1 MSSTMAMMA
10 TGSELSP
17 DVKVQLDVLHGTLA
31 ALKAT
36 EEARKSVAQ
45 LSELCPGDKTVLRLG
60 KDAGILAARF
70 EKQAETAR
78 KFIRACAAKDMP
90 VDLMKLGKRA
100 AKLVAERLVDPSK
113 LRAIP
118 WLGETFQKKA
128 IYSFILRV
136 ESDDLKDYR
145 KRVEIVL
152 ECDPHTGA
160 LRYGGFGSPCKEGL
174 TANVVAEAMFKALVG
189 WPGMKGEVEATAR
202 RKKPA
207 DEIARIMGEVS
218 RRCGFD
224 RDAVETSEDLREIRT
239 SYRSGNLPKDGAYS
253 VGEGE
258 YDEMVREEIASAR
271 KAFEPSLARFK
282 DTIESIRIH
291 DGEKSWIYITVTL
304 K

>member
-1 MSSTMAMMA
+1 MMTAALA

-17 DVKVQLDVLHGTLA
+17 DVKTQLDVLGGALA
-31 ALKAT
+31 ALKAV
-36 EEARKSVAQ
+36 EAAQKSVAQ
-45 LSELCPGDKTVLRLG
+45 LLELCPGDKTVLRFG

-70 EKQAETAR
+70 GKQADAAR
-78 KFIRACAAKDMP
+78 KFIRARAAKDMP
-90 VDLMKLGKRA
+90 VALRKLGEGA
-100 AKLVAERLVDPSK
+100 AKLVTERLVDPSK

-118 WLGETFQKKA
+118 WLGETYQKKA

-136 ESDDLKDYR
+136 ESDDLKDYQ

-174 TANVVAEAMFKALVG
+174 TANGVAEAMIKALVG

-207 DEIARIMGEVS
+207 DEIARIMGEVG
-218 RRCGFD
+218 RRSGFD
-224 RDAVETSEDLREIRT
+224 RDAVETSEDLREIRA
-239 SYRSGNLPKDGAYS
+239 SYRSHNLPKEGAYS
-253 VGEGE
+253 VGEFE
-258 YDEMVREEIASAR
+258 YDEMVREEIALAR
-271 KAFEPSLARFK
+271 KAFGPPLAPFK
-282 DTIESIRIH
+282 DVIDSIRIH

-304 K
+304 R